1 MPMYFRSTLLSFLF
15 GVAAALLL
23 MIPAFA
29 QSDTAGSSVPLSNA
43 WNIASSG
50 KASSSGE
57 LLFRVTPG
65 NGQDPVEVTVFVLS
79 GANETGV
86 ASSIRRALS
95 TQLDPQRFDIESG
108 QGANVLVT
116 TGSAGAAGQ
125 STAGFSV
132 ELVTSD
138 VENVRVM
145 VQSAAPVA
153 PPTVPAQSVP
163 ADPAAPASP
172 ANPTPSS
179 PGDAVPPNQPA
190 NPQTPTPQSPA
201 APSPNAPASPSPAA
215 PPPDSPT
222 SPSPTT
228 PPPASPPASSPAA
241 PPPGGATPSSANGGA
256 GAPASAPPPPP
267 ATPGGM

>member
-1 MPMYFRSTLLSFLF
+1 MAMYFRSTLLSFLF

-23 MIPAFA
+23 MVPAFA
-29 QSDTAGSSVPLSNA
+29 QNDTAGSSVPLSNA

-125 STAGFSV
+125 STPGFAV

-172 ANPTPSS
+172 ANPTTSS
-179 PGDAVPPNQPA
+179 PGDAVPPNQP
-190 NPQTPTPQSPA
+190 NPQMPTPQSPA
-201 APSPNAPASPSPAA
+201 TPSPNTPTSPSPAA
-215 PPPDSPT
+215 PPPNSPA
-222 SPSPTT
+222 SPSPAT
-228 PPPASPPASSPAA
+228 PAPASPPASSPAA
-241 PPPGGATPSSANGGA
+241 PPPGATPSSANGGA

-267 ATPGGM
+267 AAPGGV